1 MAFNHRALAL
11 LGLLDLDTAEQEQ
24 PSSDPLETEQH
35 GHWRVE
41 HHLDVSVWRCLCGR
55 SEPLLVPAQYRKRVR
70 LPNDLVKACEVCRHE
85 LATADSKTSLLLAFL
100 ERHRP
105 LLNEHDH
112 LEYREDRGYLFSFK
126 DGQSARTKRVVFEA
140 FYKKT
145 LGAKD
150 HVSSMCRNPLCIN
163 PYHLC
168 VKSAPNLQVTPQMK
182 ALVGKLFELGLSAE
196 TTRSVLNEKFETQ
209 LCLST
214 IQKIRAGLKQ
224 SAPILN

>member
-11 LGLLDLDTAEQEQ
+11 LGLLDLQ
-24 PSSDPLETEQH
+24 PSDGFKPLGAPLEIEHQ
-35 GHWRVE
+35 GHWKVE
-41 HHLDVSVWRCLCGR
+41 HHHEISVWKCLCGR
-55 SEPLLVPAQYRKRVR
+55 SEPLFVPARYRNRVR
-70 LPNDLVKACEVCRHE
+70 LPNDLVRACEVCRHE
-85 LATADSKTSLLLAFL
+85 LACADSKTSLLLAFL

-105 LLNEHDH
+105 LLNEYDH

-126 DGQSARTKRVVFEA
+126 DGQSARTKRVVYEA

-145 LGAKD
+145 LGAREN
-150 HVSSMCRNPLCIN
+150 VSSLCRNPLCIN

-182 ALVGKLFELGLSAE
+182 ALVQKLFELGLSAE
-196 TTRSVLNEKFETQ
+196 TTRTVLNEKFETQ

-214 IQKIRAGLKQ
+214 IQKIRAGLKR